1 VQEVE
6 KKCQCAG
13 NCGCGTKP
21 VKSFSDLVSS
31 SSTCCGFGSSLEG
44 KDESNSAIGSRG
56 VASGDNFAF
65 AQSSASVITLVHP
78 STNESAGCCGSP
90 RSEVT
95 FVGLNSEAVLGFE
108 LDGSQPTNGEGLER
122 VVEGN
127 ALIGVDNLWL
137 DNKDPEQKIESNSVF
152 AEPESVTVVAGGN
165 KTQDNSNFCC
175 KNQTKVDP
183 AADGSVDVF
192 SGHVSQTTPS
202 TAEELVG
209 LVSQEGN

>member
-1 VQEVE
+1 MQEVE

-21 VKSFSDLVSS
+21 VKSFSDIAASS
-31 SSTCCGFGSSLEG
+31 SACCGLGSSLEG
-44 KDESNSAIGSRG
+44 NDESNSAVSSRG
-56 VASGDNFAF
+56 VASGDNFTF
-65 AQSSASVITLVHP
+65 AQASTSVITLVHS
-78 STNESAGCCGSP
+78 STDESTGCCSSP

-95 FVGLNSEAVLGFE
+95 FVGLDSEAVLGFE
-108 LDGSQPTNGEGLER
+108 LNGSQPTNGEGLER

-127 ALIGVDNLWL
+127 ALVGIGNLWL
-137 DNKDPEQKIESNSVF
+137 DNKDPEQEVESNSVF
-152 AEPESVTVVAGGN
+152 AEPECVTVVAGGN
-165 KTQDNSNFCC
+165 KTKDNSNFCS

-183 AADGSVDVF
+183 AADGSVGVF
-192 SGHVSQTTPS
+192 RGHVSQTTPS